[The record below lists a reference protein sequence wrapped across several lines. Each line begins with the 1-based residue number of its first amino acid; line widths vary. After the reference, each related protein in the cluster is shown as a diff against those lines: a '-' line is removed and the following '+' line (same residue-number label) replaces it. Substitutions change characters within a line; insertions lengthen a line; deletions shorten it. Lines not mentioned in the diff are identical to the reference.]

1 LLFLQEQPFRQ
12 DDLRILFGDKR
23 EMGPQKTTCK
33 NNILLN
39 RHLRMPLE
47 TCPQQM
53 LLSNKSKGIVLP
65 FAGNAIGQEILAN
78 FVVKKAKRQ
87 ILDEKILV

>member
-1 LLFLQEQPFRQ
+1 
-12 DDLRILFGDKR
+12 
-23 EMGPQKTTCK
+23 
-33 NNILLN
+33 
-39 RHLRMPLE
+39 MPLE